1 MSRSVIISL
10 RRLTIQ
16 EVTAVPLMSATRR
29 HLSVA
34 MVAEIGGRGIR
45 II

>member
-1 MSRSVIISL
+1 MSGSVIISL
-10 RRLTIQ
+10 RRLNIQ
-16 EVTAVPLMSATRR
+16 EVTAVPLMSTSRR
-29 HLSVA
+29 QVSVA